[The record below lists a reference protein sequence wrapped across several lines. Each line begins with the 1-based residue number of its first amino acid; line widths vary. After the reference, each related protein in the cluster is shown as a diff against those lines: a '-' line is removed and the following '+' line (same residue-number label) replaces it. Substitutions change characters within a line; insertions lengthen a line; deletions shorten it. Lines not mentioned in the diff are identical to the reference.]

1 MGAEQIAKD
10 RFPID
15 EDAFV
20 DLVIWKVPQPVRGCN
35 HLYKY
40 RLAYIEKDVCVLRF
54 DNEAG
59 KGDHK
64 HIGRREFPLVFVSI
78 NQLYDD
84 FYKEVDQWRMTR

>member
-1 MGAEQIAKD
+1 MAAELIAKD

-15 EDAFV
+15 DNGFV
-20 DLVIWKVPQPVRGCN
+20 DLVIWKVPQPVRGCT

-40 RLAYIEKDVCVLRF
+40 RLAYIENDVCVVRF

-64 HIGRREFPLVFVSI
+64 HIGRREFPIVFKSI

-84 FYKEVDQWRMTR
+84 FYKELDQWRIIR